1 MTATLAPPE
10 PDTTLDYPHTLLI
23 GDHPDADHTDD
34 GDVPEAFYTTNAPGN
49 HIGKAGTYTRKTSW
63 FLYRAI
69 LPQLDEDV
77 DLSLTSLAKD
87 LGISYSK
94 LLGYL
99 RAHFRMRQLPLV
111 TQVQGQHWILDLTKL
126 RIIDRELTRL
136 ENNPD
141 HLEAIDAALADFLTP
156 TTPNQTVP
164 TDADLRRFIRTFID
178 THLRPEDK
186 EQQPEPR
193 LRINYNP
200 DNTPTLS
207 LTCDSATATIIAR
220 HIDAYTNQT
229 TTTAAQALIDLI
241 LEDTH
246 TSVAINTF
254 TTNPDTNLVFHP
266 GAGWINLNHAP
277 TDNTFIRRL
286 NADETDFY
294 TPTTDIRA
302 YTQGR
307 DATCR
312 WPGCTV
318 PATRCQLD
326 HRIEYHLGGPTS
338 PDNLVNLCQHHHNIK
353 TDRRIHYILDPITGT
368 IAWLHHDGTY
378 QLDHPTGPLATHH
391 THWNHTWAQY
401 LALQQQRT
409 QRRDGREETGACG
422 V

>member
-1 MTATLAPPE
+1 
-10 PDTTLDYPHTLLI
+10 
-23 GDHPDADHTDD
+23 
-34 GDVPEAFYTTNAPGN
+34 
-49 HIGKAGTYTRKTSW
+49 
-63 FLYRAI
+63 
-69 LPQLDEDV
+69 
-77 DLSLTSLAKD
+77 
-87 LGISYSK
+87 
-94 LLGYL
+94 
-99 RAHFRMRQLPLV
+99 
-111 TQVQGQHWILDLTKL
+111 
-126 RIIDRELTRL
+126 
-136 ENNPD
+136 
-141 HLEAIDAALADFLTP
+141 
-156 TTPNQTVP
+156 P

-186 EQQPEPR
+186 EEQPQPR

-200 DNTPTLS
+200 DNTTTLT

-220 HIDAYTNQT
+220 HIDAYTNQAA
-229 TTTAAQALIDLI
+229 TTAAQGLIDLI

-266 GAGWINLNHAP
+266 GAGWINLDHAP

-286 NADETDFY
+286 KSDEVDSY
-294 TPTTDIRA
+294 TPSIDIRA

-409 QRRDGREETGACG
+409 KRKAAKG
-422 V
+422 

>member
-1 MTATLAPPE
+1 MTATLSPPE
-10 PDTTLDYPHTLLI
+10 PDIALDYPESLLI
-23 GDHPDADHTDD
+23 DDQTHTDPNTEPEI
-34 GDVPEAFYTTNAPGN
+34 PEAFYTTNAPGN

-69 LPQLDEDV
+69 LPQLDDDV

-87 LGISYSK
+87 LGICYSK
-94 LLGYL
+94 LLGYI
-99 RAHFRMRQLPLV
+99 RAHYRMRQLPLV
-111 TQVQGQHWILDLTKL
+111 TEVQGHHWILDLTKL
-126 RIIDRELTRL
+126 RIIDRELNRL
-136 ENNPD
+136 EANPE

-186 EQQPEPR
+186 EQKPEPR

-200 DNTPTLS
+200 DNTTTLT
-207 LTCDSATATIIAR
+207 LTCDTATATIIAR
-220 HIDAYTNQT
+220 HIDAYTNEAKT
-229 TTTAAQALIDLI
+229 TSAQGLIDLI

-254 TTNPDTNLVFHP
+254 TTNEDTNMVFHP

-286 NADETDFY
+286 NADEIDGY
-294 TPTTDIRA
+294 TPNADIRA
-302 YTQGR
+302 FTQGR

-318 PATRCQLD
+318 PATNCQLD
-326 HRIEYHLGGPTS
+326 HRIEYHHGGPTS

-353 TDRRIHYILDPITGT
+353 TDRRVHYILDPITGT
-368 IAWLHHDGTY
+368 IAWLHRDGTY
-378 QLDHPTGPLATHH
+378 QLDHATGPLATHQ

-409 QRRDGREETGACG
+409 KRTEAKR
-422 V
+422 

>member
-1 MTATLAPPE
+1 MTATLSPPE
-10 PDTTLDYPHTLLI
+10 PDVALDYPESLLI
-23 GDHPDADHTDD
+23 DDPTNPDPDANP
-34 GDVPEAFYTTNAPGN
+34 DVPDAFYTTNAPGN
-49 HIGKAGTYTRKTSW
+49 HIGQAGTYTRKTSW

-69 LPQLDEDV
+69 LPQLDDDV

-94 LLGYL
+94 LLGYI
-99 RAHFRMRQLPLV
+99 RAHYRIRQLPLV
-111 TQVQGQHWILDLTKL
+111 TEVQGQHWILDLTKL
-126 RIIDRELTRL
+126 RIIDRELHRL
-136 ENNPD
+136 DSNPD

-178 THLRPEDK
+178 THLCPEDK
-186 EQQPEPR
+186 EQKPEPT
-193 LRINYNP
+193 LRIHINP
-200 DNTPTLS
+200 DHTTTLS
-207 LTCDSATATIIAR
+207 LTCDRATAVIIAR
-220 HIDAYTNQT
+220 HIDAYTNKAKT
-229 TTTAAQALIDLI
+229 TNAQGLIDLI

-254 TTNPDTNLVFHP
+254 TTNEDTNSVYIP
-266 GAGWINLNHAP
+266 GAGWINIGHAP
-277 TDNTFIRRL
+277 TDTTFLRRL
-286 NADETDFY
+286 VADEIDGY
-294 TPTTDIRA
+294 TPNVDIRA

-312 WPGCTV
+312 WPGCTI
-318 PATRCQLD
+318 PATQCQLD

-353 TDRRIHYILDPITGT
+353 TDRQVHYILDPITGT

-378 QLDHPTGPLATHH
+378 QLDHPTGPLATHQ

-401 LALQQQRT
+401 LTHQQQRT
-409 QRRDGREETGACG
+409 KRKEG
-422 V
+422 

>member
-1 MTATLAPPE
+1 MAYSRFSHLLKRNKTW
-10 PDTTLDYPHTLLI
+10 DT
-23 GDHPDADHTDD
+23 
-34 GDVPEAFYTTNAPGN
+34 
-49 HIGKAGTYTRKTSW
+49 S
-63 FLYRAI
+63 
-69 LPQLDEDV
+69 
-77 DLSLTSLAKD
+77 D

-94 LLGYL
+94 LLGFL

-136 ENNPD
+136 EDNPD

-200 DNTPTLS
+200 DNTTTLS

-254 TTNPDTNLVFHP
+254 TTNEKANLVFHP

-286 NADETDFY
+286 LADEADSY
-294 TPTTDIRA
+294 TPSTDIRA

-368 IAWLHHDGTY
+368 IAWLHRDGTY
-378 QLDHPTGPLATHH
+378 QLDHPTGPLATHQ

-401 LALQQQRT
+401 LTHQQQRT
-409 QRRDGREETGACG
+409 ERKTSTG
-422 V
+422 

>member
-10 PDTTLDYPHTLLI
+10 TDTTLDYPGTLLI
-23 GDHPDADHTDD
+23 GDQSDAYHLDD

-63 FLYRAI
+63 FLFRAI

-77 DLSLTSLAKD
+77 DLSLTGLAKD

-94 LLGYL
+94 LLGYI
-99 RAHFRMRQLPLV
+99 RAHFRIRQLPLV
-111 TQVQGQHWILDLTKL
+111 TEVQGHHWILDLNKL
-126 RIIDRELTRL
+126 RIIDRELKRL
-136 ENNPD
+136 DNNPE
-141 HLEAIDAALADFLTP
+141 HLETIDAALADFLTP

-164 TDADLRRFIRTFID
+164 TDAELRRFIRTFID

-200 DNTPTLS
+200 DNTTTLS

-229 TTTAAQALIDLI
+229 TTTTAQALIDLI

-266 GAGWINLNHAP
+266 GAGWINLDHAP

-286 NADETDFY
+286 LADEVDSY
-294 TPTTDIRA
+294 TPSTDIRA

-326 HRIEYHLGGPTS
+326 HRIEYHYGGPTS
-338 PDNLVNLCQHHHNIK
+338 PDNLDLTPV
-353 TDRRIHYILDPITGT
+353 
-368 IAWLHHDGTY
+368 W
-378 QLDHPTGPLATHH
+378 
-391 THWNHTWAQY
+391 
-401 LALQQQRT
+401 
-409 QRRDGREETGACG
+409 
-422 V
+422 

>member
-1 MTATLAPPE
+1 MTATLSPPE
-10 PDTTLDYPHTLLI
+10 PDTALDYPDTLLI
-23 GDHPDADHTDD
+23 SSHPDTDLLGED
-34 GDVPEAFYTTNAPGN
+34 DVPEAFYTTNAPGN

-69 LPQLDEDV
+69 LPQLDDDV

-94 LLGYL
+94 LLGYI
-99 RAHFRMRQLPLV
+99 RAHYRMRQLPLV
-111 TQVQGQHWILDLTKL
+111 TEIQGQHWILDLTKL
-126 RIIDRELTRL
+126 RIIDRELHRL
-136 ENNPD
+136 DSNPD
-141 HLEAIDAALADFLTP
+141 HLEAIDAALSDFLTP
-156 TTPNQTVP
+156 TAPNQTVP
-164 TDADLRRFIRTFID
+164 TDAELRRFIRGFID
-178 THLRPEDK
+178 THLRPGDK
-186 EQQPEPR
+186 EEKPQPT

-200 DNTPTLS
+200 DNTTTLS

-220 HIDAYTNQT
+220 HIDVYTNKAH
-229 TTTAAQALIDLI
+229 TTAAQGLIALI

-254 TTNPDTNLVFHP
+254 TTNPETNSVYVP
-266 GAGWINLNHAP
+266 GAGWININHAP

-286 NADETDFY
+286 NADEVDSY
-294 TPTTDIRA
+294 IPNADIRA

-312 WPGCTV
+312 WPGCTI

-326 HRIEYHLGGPTS
+326 HRIEYHQGGPTS

-353 TDRRIHYILDPITGT
+353 TDRRVHYILDHITGT
-368 IAWLHHDGTY
+368 IAWLHRDGTY
-378 QLDHPTGPLATHH
+378 QLDHATGPLATHQ

-401 LALQQQRT
+401 LALQHQRT
-409 QRRDGREETGACG
+409 KRRVLEGRESR
-422 V
+422 

>member
-1 MTATLAPPE
+1 MTATLSPPE
-10 PDTTLDYPHTLLI
+10 PDTTLDYPDTLLI
-23 GDHPDADHTDD
+23 GDQSDAYQLDD

-69 LPQLDEDV
+69 LPQLDDDV

-94 LLGYL
+94 LLGYI

-111 TQVQGQHWILDLTKL
+111 TEVQGQHWILDLTKL
-126 RIIDRELTRL
+126 RIIDRELNRL
-136 ENNPD
+136 EDNPE

-164 TDADLRRFIRTFID
+164 TDADLRRFIRSFID

-186 EQQPEPR
+186 EQQPHPR

-200 DNTPTLS
+200 DNTTTLS

-229 TTTAAQALIDLI
+229 ATTAAQALIDLI

-307 DATCR
+307 DGTCR

-326 HRIEYHLGGPTS
+326 HRIEYHHGGPTS

-378 QLDHPTGPLATHH
+378 QLDHPTGPLATSQA
-391 THWNHTWAQY
+391 HWNHTWAQY
-401 LALQQQRT
+401 LTHQQQRT
-409 QRRDGREETGACG
+409 KRREG
-422 V
+422 

>member
-1 MTATLAPPE
+1 MTATLTQPE
-10 PDTTLDYPHTLLI
+10 PDTTLDYPDTLLI
-23 GDHPDADHTDD
+23 GDHPANAHDTDADQ
-34 GDVPEAFYTTNAPGN
+34 DVPEAFYTTNAPGN

-69 LPQLDEDV
+69 LPQVDDDV

-87 LGISYSK
+87 LGISYHK
-94 LLGYL
+94 LLGFL

-111 TQVQGQHWILDLTKL
+111 TEVQGQHWILDLTKL

-136 ENNPD
+136 DNNPD

-156 TTPNQTVP
+156 TTPNETVP

-200 DNTPTLS
+200 DNTTTLT

-229 TTTAAQALIDLI
+229 ATTAAQGLIDLI

-254 TTNPDTNLVFHP
+254 TTNEKANLVFHP

-286 NADETDFY
+286 NADEADSY
-294 TPTTDIRA
+294 TPSTDIRA

-353 TDRRIHYILDPITGT
+353 TDRRVHYILDPITGT
-368 IAWLHHDGTY
+368 IAWLHRDGTY

-401 LALQQQRT
+401 LTHQQQRT
-409 QRRDGREETGACG
+409 KSNEGKR
-422 V
+422 

>member
-10 PDTTLDYPHTLLI
+10 PDTTLDYPNTLLI
-23 GDHPDADHTDD
+23 TDHPDTGPLDD

-63 FLYRAI
+63 FLFRAI

-94 LLGYL
+94 LLGYI

-111 TQVQGQHWILDLTKL
+111 TEVQGLHWILDLTKL
-126 RIIDRELTRL
+126 RIIDRELNRL
-136 ENNPD
+136 EDNPE

-164 TDADLRRFIRTFID
+164 TDADLRRFIRGFID

-186 EQQPEPR
+186 EQKPQPR

-200 DNTPTLS
+200 DNTTTLT

-220 HIDAYTNQT
+220 HIDAYTNKAH
-229 TTTAAQALIDLI
+229 TTAAQGLIDLI

-266 GAGWINLNHAP
+266 GAGWINLDHAP

-286 NADETDFY
+286 KADEIDGY
-294 TPTTDIRA
+294 TPNADIRA

-318 PATRCQLD
+318 PAHYCQLD
-326 HRIEYHLGGPTS
+326 HRIEYQHGGPTS

-378 QLDHPTGPLATHH
+378 QLDHATGPLATHQ

-401 LALQQQRT
+401 LTQQQERT
-409 QRRDGREETGACG
+409 KRKAAKG
-422 V
+422 

>member
-10 PDTTLDYPHTLLI
+10 PDATLDYPDTLLI
-23 GDHPDADHTDD
+23 GDHPDAEGLDD
-34 GDVPEAFYTTNAPGN
+34 GDMPEAFYTTNAPGN

-69 LPQLDEDV
+69 LPQLDDDV

-87 LGISYSK
+87 LGISYHK
-94 LLGYL
+94 LLGFL
-99 RAHFRMRQLPLV
+99 RAHFRVRQLPLV
-111 TQVQGQHWILDLTKL
+111 TEVQGQHWILDLTKL

-136 ENNPD
+136 DNNPD

-200 DNTPTLS
+200 DNTTTLT

-229 TTTAAQALIDLI
+229 ETTGAQALIDLI

-246 TSVAINTF
+246 ISVAINTF
-254 TTNPDTNLVFHP
+254 TANPDTNLVFHP

-277 TDNTFIRRL
+277 TNNTFIRRL
-286 NADETDFY
+286 NADDIDSY
-294 TPTTDIRA
+294 TPNTDIRA

-312 WPGCTV
+312 WPGCTI

-353 TDRRIHYILDPITGT
+353 TDRRVHYILDPITGT
-368 IAWLHHDGTY
+368 IAWLHRDGTY
-378 QLDHPTGPLATHH
+378 QLDHPTGPLTTHH

-401 LALQQQRT
+401 LTHQQQRT
-409 QRRDGREETGACG
+409 QRKES
-422 V
+422 

>member
-1 MTATLAPPE
+1 MTATLTPPE
-10 PDTTLDYPHTLLI
+10 PDTTLDYPDTLLI
-23 GDHPDADHTDD
+23 GDHPDTEALDD

-69 LPQLDEDV
+69 LPQLDDDV

-87 LGISYSK
+87 LGISYHK
-94 LLGYL
+94 LLGFL

-111 TQVQGQHWILDLTKL
+111 TEVQGHHWILDLTKL

-136 ENNPD
+136 EDNPD

-200 DNTPTLS
+200 DNTTTLS

-254 TTNPDTNLVFHP
+254 TTNEKANLVFHP

-286 NADETDFY
+286 LADEADSY
-294 TPTTDIRA
+294 TPSTDIRA

-378 QLDHPTGPLATHH
+378 QLDHPTGPLATHQ

-401 LALQQQRT
+401 LTHQQQRT
-409 QRRDGREETGACG
+409 ERKTSTG
-422 V
+422 

>member
-1 MTATLAPPE
+1 MTATLSPPQ
-10 PDTTLDYPHTLLI
+10 PDTALDYPDTLLI
-23 GDHPDADHTDD
+23 SGHPDTDPLD
-34 GDVPEAFYTTNAPGN
+34 EGDVPEAFYTTNAPGN
-49 HIGKAGTYTRKTSW
+49 HIGQAGTYTRKTSW

-94 LLGYL
+94 LQGFL
-99 RAHFRMRQLPLV
+99 RVHFRMRQLPLV
-111 TQVQGQHWILDLTKL
+111 TEVQGLHWILDLTKL
-126 RIIDRELTRL
+126 RIIDRELHRL
-136 ENNPD
+136 ENNLD
-141 HLEAIDAALADFLTP
+141 DLEAIDAALADFLTP
-156 TTPNQTVP
+156 TAPNQTVP
-164 TDADLRRFIRTFID
+164 TDAELRRFIRGFID
-178 THLRPEDK
+178 THLRPGDK
-186 EQQPEPR
+186 EEKPQPT

-200 DNTPTLS
+200 DNTTTLS

-220 HIDAYTNQT
+220 HIDVYTNKAH
-229 TTTAAQALIDLI
+229 TTAAQGLIDLI

-254 TTNPDTNLVFHP
+254 TTNPETNSVYVP

-286 NADETDFY
+286 NADEVDSY
-294 TPTTDIRA
+294 IPDADIRA

-312 WPGCTV
+312 WLGCTI

-326 HRIEYHLGGPTS
+326 HRIEYHQGGPTS

-353 TDRRIHYILDPITGT
+353 TDRRVHYILDHITGT
-368 IAWLHHDGTY
+368 IAWLHRDGTY
-378 QLDHPTGPLATHH
+378 QLDHATGPLATHQ

-401 LALQQQRT
+401 LALQQQRSK
-409 QRRDGREETGACG
+409 REKVKG
-422 V
+422 

>member
-1 MTATLAPPE
+1 MTATLTPPE
-10 PDTTLDYPHTLLI
+10 PDTTLDYPDTLLI
-23 GDHPDADHTDD
+23 GDHPANAHDTDADQ
-34 GDVPEAFYTTNAPGN
+34 DVPEAFYTTNAPGN
-49 HIGKAGTYTRKTSW
+49 HIGKAGTYTRKTTW

-69 LPQLDEDV
+69 LPQLDDDV

-87 LGISYSK
+87 LGISYHK
-94 LLGYL
+94 LLGFL

-111 TQVQGQHWILDLTKL
+111 TEVQSHHWILDLTKL

-136 ENNPD
+136 DNNPD

-200 DNTPTLS
+200 DNTTTLS

-220 HIDAYTNQT
+220 HIDAYTNT
-229 TTTAAQALIDLI
+229 AHTTAAQGLIDLI

-266 GAGWINLNHAP
+266 GAGWINLDHAP

-286 NADETDFY
+286 KADEID
-294 TPTTDIRA
+294 
-302 YTQGR
+302 
-307 DATCR
+307 
-312 WPGCTV
+312 
-318 PATRCQLD
+318 
-326 HRIEYHLGGPTS
+326 
-338 PDNLVNLCQHHHNIK
+338 
-353 TDRRIHYILDPITGT
+353 
-368 IAWLHHDGTY
+368 
-378 QLDHPTGPLATHH
+378 
-391 THWNHTWAQY
+391 
-401 LALQQQRT
+401 
-409 QRRDGREETGACG
+409 
-422 V
+422 

>member
-1 MTATLAPPE
+1 MTATLSPPE
-10 PDTTLDYPHTLLI
+10 PDTTLDYPDTLLI
-23 GDHPDADHTDD
+23 GDQSDAYQLDD

-69 LPQLDEDV
+69 LPQLDDDV

-87 LGISYSK
+87 LGISYHK
-94 LLGYL
+94 LLGFL

-126 RIIDRELTRL
+126 RIIDRELNRL
-136 ENNPD
+136 EDNPE

-164 TDADLRRFIRTFID
+164 TDADLRRFIRSFID

-186 EQQPEPR
+186 EQQPHPR

-200 DNTPTLS
+200 DNTTTLS

-220 HIDAYTNQT
+220 HIDAYTNQAA
-229 TTTAAQALIDLI
+229 TTAAQALIDLI

-277 TDNTFIRRL
+277 IDNTFIRRL

-307 DATCR
+307 DGTCR

-353 TDRRIHYILDPITGT
+353 TDRRIHYILDPITGI

-409 QRRDGREETGACG
+409 KRKAAKG
-422 V
+422 

>member
-1 MTATLAPPE
+1 MTATLSPPE
-10 PDTTLDYPHTLLI
+10 PDTALDYPDTLLI
-23 GDHPDADHTDD
+23 SSHPDTDLLGED
-34 GDVPEAFYTTNAPGN
+34 DVPEAFYTTNAPGN

-69 LPQLDEDV
+69 LPQLDDDV

-94 LLGYL
+94 LLGYI
-99 RAHFRMRQLPLV
+99 RAHYRMRQLPLV
-111 TQVQGQHWILDLTKL
+111 TEVQGHWILDLTKL
-126 RIIDRELTRL
+126 RIIDRELHRL
-136 ENNPD
+136 DSNPD

-156 TTPNQTVP
+156 TAPNQTVP
-164 TDADLRRFIRTFID
+164 TDAELRRFIRGFID
-178 THLRPEDK
+178 THLRPGDK
-186 EQQPEPR
+186 EEKPQPT

-200 DNTPTLS
+200 DNTTTLS

-220 HIDAYTNQT
+220 HIDVYTNKAH
-229 TTTAAQALIDLI
+229 TTAAQGLIDLI

-254 TTNPDTNLVFHP
+254 TTNPETNSVYVP
-266 GAGWINLNHAP
+266 GAGWININHAP

-286 NADETDFY
+286 NADEVDSY
-294 TPTTDIRA
+294 IPNADIRA

-312 WPGCTV
+312 WPGCTI
-318 PATRCQLD
+318 PATQCQLD
-326 HRIEYHLGGPTS
+326 HRIEYHQGGPTS

-353 TDRRIHYILDPITGT
+353 TDRRVHYILDPITGT
-368 IAWLHHDGTY
+368 IAWLHRDGTY
-378 QLDHPTGPLATHH
+378 QLDHATGPLATHQ

-401 LALQQQRT
+401 LALQHQRT
-409 QRRDGREETGACG
+409 KRRVPEGRESR
-422 V
+422 

>member
-1 MTATLAPPE
+1 MTATLSPPE
-10 PDTTLDYPHTLLI
+10 PDTALDYPETLLI
-23 GDHPDADHTDD
+23 SSHPDTDLLGED
-34 GDVPEAFYTTNAPGN
+34 DVPEAFYTTNAPGN

-69 LPQLDEDV
+69 LPQLDDDV

-94 LLGYL
+94 LLGYI
-99 RAHFRMRQLPLV
+99 RAHYRMRQLPLV
-111 TQVQGQHWILDLTKL
+111 TEVQGQHWILDLTKL
-126 RIIDRELTRL
+126 RIIDRELHRL
-136 ENNPD
+136 DSNPD

-156 TTPNQTVP
+156 TAPNQTVP
-164 TDADLRRFIRTFID
+164 TDAELRRFIRGFID
-178 THLRPEDK
+178 THLRPGDK
-186 EQQPEPR
+186 EEKPQPT

-200 DNTPTLS
+200 DNTTTLS

-220 HIDAYTNQT
+220 HIDVYTNKAH
-229 TTTAAQALIDLI
+229 TTAAQGLIDLI

-254 TTNPDTNLVFHP
+254 TTNPETNSVYVP
-266 GAGWINLNHAP
+266 GAGWININHAL

-286 NADETDFY
+286 NADEVDSY
-294 TPTTDIRA
+294 IPNADIRA

-312 WPGCTV
+312 WPGCTI
-318 PATRCQLD
+318 PATQCQLD
-326 HRIEYHLGGPTS
+326 HRIEYHQGGPTS

-353 TDRRIHYILDPITGT
+353 TDRRVHYILDPITGT
-368 IAWLHHDGTY
+368 IAWLHRDGTY
-378 QLDHPTGPLATHH
+378 QLDHATGPLATHQ

-401 LALQQQRT
+401 LALQHQRT
-409 QRRDGREETGACG
+409 KRRVPEGRESR
-422 V
+422 

>member
-10 PDTTLDYPHTLLI
+10 PDTTLDYPDTLLI
-23 GDHPDADHTDD
+23 SDHLDADPLDD

-69 LPQLDEDV
+69 LPQLDDDV

-99 RAHFRMRQLPLV
+99 RAHFRMCQLPLV

-126 RIIDRELTRL
+126 RIIDRELNRL
-136 ENNPD
+136 EDNNPD

-186 EQQPEPR
+186 EQQPEPS

-200 DNTPTLS
+200 DNSTTLT

-254 TTNPDTNLVFHP
+254 TTNEKANLVFHP

-277 TDNTFIRRL
+277 TNNTFIRRL
-286 NADETDFY
+286 KADGADSY

-326 HRIEYHLGGPTS
+326 HRIEYHHGGPTS

-368 IAWLHHDGTY
+368 IAWL
-378 QLDHPTGPLATHH
+378 GPDPCLVDT
-391 THWNHTWAQY
+391 
-401 LALQQQRT
+401 
-409 QRRDGREETGACG
+409 
-422 V
+422 